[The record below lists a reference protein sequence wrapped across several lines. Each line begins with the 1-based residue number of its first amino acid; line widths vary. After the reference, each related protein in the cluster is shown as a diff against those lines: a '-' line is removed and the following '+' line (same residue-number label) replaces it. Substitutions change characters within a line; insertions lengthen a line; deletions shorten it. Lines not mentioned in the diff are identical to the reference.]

1 MENRMEK
8 EIAFYFVYFSRWL
21 YSMQTFA
28 ILCDPSLQCHFLRT
42 PREIDKI
49 DNYGRVGCHVS
60 KYLHTCT
67 LTFRATS
74 RKIISHMTTDRGRL
88 KLQFRNCAILPRTGA
103 GYPIPFSES
112 TYALCLSEPPKYT
125 MKHEVD
131 FLRRKYYNFFSRLLF
146 TIL

>member
-1 MENRMEK
+1 MDNKMEK
-8 EIAFYFVYFSRWL
+8 EIAFYFVYFSWWL
-21 YSMQTFA
+21 YPMQTFA

-103 GYPIPFSES
+103 GYSIPFSES
-112 TYALCLSEPPKYT
+112 TYALCLSEPPKYIINEARSRFS
-125 MKHEVD
+125 KAKILQ
-131 FLRRKYYNFFSRLLF
+131 FLFSF
-146 TIL
+146 II